1 MAKYHVNAA
10 GEAGPCRATKGGC
23 PFGGEDEHYSSP
35 EAARAAFEESME
47 NGSQVRY
54 TRPNLPARIER
65 SVIPMQL
72 GRTNAVL
79 MRHLE
84 ELSGDSVFVRG
95 HLYKIHPLISD
106 SYERV
111 NRDTDDAFAVAAKI
125 SKQFKRLAKKDPVLA
140 KNLDFITGA
149 VDRAAFAYVAPHTEQ
164 KSTYFQESLRAS
176 GVNLGE
182 NEPRHFERI
191 FATAAKK
198 AGANS
203 TPLQLAR
210 AFKKA
215 SVNEPW
221 NSGPDANFDEAIIA
235 AAKKVQH
242 FRGGKAN
249 IDYQRELDGISEGD
263 FTVLSSKE
271 KLTRSHD
278 TAKKAVKHLKN
289 EHANLIEAEQK
300 YNEEHGGHEGR
311 AFYMEYKVGQLTP
324 RRVKGINPKNGPTQ
338 YTPTRKQID
347 ARIDATNRLHAAEAR
362 EREAKK
368 LLDAENPTPSAG
380 VLSVDESLELAR
392 LNERSFLSVNES
404 ILKSRLEEKRSGK

>member
-1 MAKYHVNAA
+1 MAKYHVNRA
-10 GEAGPCRATKGGC
+10 GEAGPCKATKGGC

-47 NGSQVRY
+47 NGSTTRY
-54 TRPNLPARIER
+54 SRPNLPVRVER
-65 SVIPMQL
+65 SVIPMAL

-79 MRHLE
+79 TEQLE
-84 ELSGDSVFVRG
+84 QLSGDSTFVRG
-95 HLYKIHPLISD
+95 HLFKIHDLMSN

-111 NRDTDDAFAVAAKI
+111 NRDSDDAFEVAAKI
-125 SKQFKRLAKKDPVLA
+125 SKQFKRLAKKDPELA
-140 KNLDFITGA
+140 KNLEFIAGA

-176 GVNLGE
+176 GVDLGQTG
-182 NEPRHFERI
+182 PRHFERI

-221 NSGPDANFDEAIIA
+221 GSDLDANLDTAIIA
-235 AAKKVQH
+235 ASKKVQN
-242 FRGGKAN
+242 FRGSKAN

-263 FTVLSSKE
+263 FTALSSKE

-278 TAKKAVKHLKN
+278 TAKKAVKHLAK
-289 EHANLIEAEQK
+289 EHADLVEAEQK
-300 YNEEHGGHEGR
+300 YNEEYGGHEGR

-362 EREAKK
+362 EREAKR
-368 LLDAENPTPSAG
+368 LLDAENPTPAAG
-380 VLSVDESLELAR
+380 VLSVAESLELAR

-404 ILKSRLEEKRSGK
+404 ITKNRLEAKLSGK

>member
-1 MAKYHVNAA
+1 MAKYHVNSA
-10 GEAGPCRATKGGC
+10 GEAGTCRATKGGC

-47 NGSQVRY
+47 NETTTRY
-54 TRPNLPARIER
+54 SRPNLPLRVER
-65 SVIPMQL
+65 SVIPAML

-79 MRHLE
+79 TKQLE
-84 ELSGDSVFVRG
+84 QLSGDSTFVRG
-95 HLYKIHPLISD
+95 HLFAIHKLMSD

-111 NRDTDDAFAVAAKI
+111 NRDSDDAFAVAAKI
-125 SKQFKRLAKKDPVLA
+125 SKQFKRLAKKDPELS
-140 KNLDFITGA
+140 KNLDFLAGA

-164 KSTYFQESLRAS
+164 KSTYFQESLKAD
-176 GVNLGE
+176 GVDLGDT
-182 NEPRHFERI
+182 EPRHFERV

-221 NSGPDANFDEAIIA
+221 GHALDANLDAAIIA
-235 AAKKVQH
+235 ASKKVQNV
-242 FRGGKAN
+242 RGSKAN
-249 IDYQRELDGISEGD
+249 IDYQKELDGISEGD
-263 FTVLSSKE
+263 FTALSHKE

-289 EHANLIEAEQK
+289 EHAALIEAEQK
-300 YNEEHGGHEGR
+300 YNEEHGGREGR
-311 AFYMEYKVGQLTP
+311 AFYMEYKLGTATP
-324 RRVKGINPKNGPTQ
+324 QRVKGINPKNGPTQ

-347 ARIDATNRLHAAEAR
+347 ARIDATNRFHAAEAR

-368 LLDAENPTPSAG
+368 LLDSEDTAPRGA
-380 VLSVDESLELAR
+380 LSVEESLQLAR
-392 LNERSFLSVNES
+392 LEERGYLSVGES
-404 ILKSRLEEKRSGK
+404 ITKSRLEAKRSGK